1 MPKNDNQQEFDEETS
16 NMKHNSQGAH
26 AKDESVPSYSM
37 DSSQAFKMR
46 RVKSKLKLMSK
57 SSLGVD

>member
-1 MPKNDNQQEFDEETS
+1 
-16 NMKHNSQGAH
+16 MKHNSQGAH